1 MCVLT
6 PQLELAIA
14 DAKQF
19 CEWDP
24 NPTTRAEAEALLEA
38 AEVCCHRLDDTV
50 VPIAAHAH
58 ICSREVPQS
67 NPRLWTLSGR
77 ACCSVPPVRQ
87 QAGVVL
93 PPT

>member
-6 PQLELAIA
+6 LQLELAIA

-24 NPTTRAEAEALLEA
+24 NPSTRAEAEALLEA

-50 VPIAAHAH
+50 VPIAAHA
-58 ICSREVPQS
+58 RVA
-67 NPRLWTLSGR
+67 RLYAVGRCRRAIR
-77 ACCSVPPVRQ
+77 ACGRFRAALVVRYRRY
-87 QAGVVL
+87 ANK
-93 PPT
+93 PA